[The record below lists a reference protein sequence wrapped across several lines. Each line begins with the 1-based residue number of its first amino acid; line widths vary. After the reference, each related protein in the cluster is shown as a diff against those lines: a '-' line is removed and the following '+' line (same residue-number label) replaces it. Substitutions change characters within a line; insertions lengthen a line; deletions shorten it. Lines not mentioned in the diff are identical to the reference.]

1 MERVL
6 IAEGDPA
13 NPFEEPRTKKACGV
27 PGRPLHDS
35 FSLSGLVGQSRAMLR
50 LLDDI
55 GKAASAD
62 ANVLILGE
70 SGAGKE
76 RVSRTIHGSSR
87 RITGPFLPINC
98 AAIPESLL
106 EAELFGYERGAFTGA
121 QVAKE
126 GLLEAADGGT
136 LFLDEMCELNPCL
149 QAKLLRAV
157 EEGTV
162 RRVGG
167 IKPIPVDVRFVAST
181 NRDIYHEMRRGRF
194 REDLFFRLNGIELR
208 VPPLRERR
216 EDIPLLVA
224 HFLESCVRRYGK
236 KIDGCAEATLKLL
249 VKYDWPGNVRELR
262 SAVERAAAYT
272 VGPLITPE
280 DLPEAV
286 LTGAQTQDG
295 YRLHAWR
302 KKTLAR
308 LEKEFVKKALEEHGG
323 SVTGTAKSLGIH
335 RSTLQRLMRSHSLAA
350 WAEAGVRDVLRV

>member
-6 IAEGDPA
+6 VVGGSPETRLEAD
-13 NPFEEPRTKKACGV
+13 RTKEASRV
-27 PGRPLHDS
+27 SGRQLHDS
-35 FSLSGLVGQSRAMLR
+35 FSPSGLVGQSRGMLR

-55 GKAASAD
+55 RKAASAD

-76 RVSRTIHGSSR
+76 RVSRTIQGSSSR
-87 RITGPFLPINC
+87 RTGPFLPINC

-106 EAELFGYERGAFTGA
+106 EAELFGYDRGAFTGA

-136 LFLDEMCELNPCL
+136 LFLDEVCELNPGL

-157 EEGTV
+157 EEGSI

-167 IKPIPVDVRFVAST
+167 IKPISIDVRFMAST
-181 NRDIYHEMRRGRF
+181 NRDIYDEMRRGRF
-194 REDLFFRLNGIELR
+194 REDLFFRLDVIEIR

-216 EDIPLLVA
+216 EDVPLLVA
-224 HFLESCVRRYGK
+224 HFLEACVRRYGK
-236 KIDGCAEATLKLL
+236 KIDGCANTTLEVLT
-249 VKYDWPGNVRELR
+249 KYDWPGNVRELR
-262 SAVERAAAYT
+262 SAVERAVAYAQ
-272 VGPLITPE
+272 GPLIAPE

-286 LTGAQTQDG
+286 LTGAERQDG
-295 YRLHAWR
+295 YCFHAWR

-308 LEKEFVKKALEEHGG
+308 LEKEFLRKALEEHGG
-323 SVTGTAKSLGIH
+323 CVSGAAKALGIH
-335 RSTLQRLMRSHSLAA
+335 RSTLQRLMRRHNLPA
-350 WAEAGVRDVLRV
+350 WAEA